1 MASIS
6 GNTAQAFHAEWTRE
20 PVTLPVALRAA
31 LAQEESEYGLA
42 QQVKAVCLAHPHWH
56 VAFLNAIVYSYCEM
70 ISDNLLVPA
79 DTWGLV
85 EWCSFNRARNDL
97 WSVIRSKLCQSSF
110 LAQVKPFVSKDA
122 GKTLFKMRVV
132 LLYKDSIP
140 NGSPW
145 AVWHL
150 LG

>member
-20 PVTLPVALRAA
+20 PVTLSVALRAA

-79 DTWGLV
+79 DTWGCRMVLIQQSKKWLV
-85 EWCSFNRARNDL
+85 VSYQ
-97 WSVIRSKLCQSSF
+97 IKMMSKQLPGTS
-110 LAQVKPFVSKDA
+110 
-122 GKTLFKMRVV
+122 
-132 LLYKDSIP
+132 
-140 NGSPW
+140 
-145 AVWHL
+145 
-150 LG
+150 